1 VHAALPLS
9 VCQTAVMVAG
19 APWSDRPRDGY
30 EGEGRHVSDW
40 TGEKAGSESPWV
52 SLDPRPSV
60 LLAMLV
66 SAAYGLYLLND
77 ARTHWIWGGVL
88 LLVGVTGLVVRFT
101 GVKVDRDGLRRWR
114 WWLKREYSAAA
125 LTVHETRGR
134 VVIRHQQKGR
144 VLTLPKKPSTL
155 RRLFRVEP
163 SSVEDPVATIQ
174 AILGPGS
181 RADKVS

>member
-1 VHAALPLS
+1 MSEQAS
-9 VCQTAVMVAG
+9 Q
-19 APWSDRPRDGY
+19 
-30 EGEGRHVSDW
+30 
-40 TGEKAGSESPWV
+40 KAGSQSPWV

-60 LLAMLV
+60 LLAMPV
-66 SAAYGLYLLND
+66 FAAWGLYSLND

-88 LLVGVTGLVVRFT
+88 LLVGVTGLAVRFT

-114 WWLKREYSAAA
+114 WWLKREYSAAE
-125 LTVHETRGR
+125 LTVHETRRR
-134 VVIRHQQKGR
+134 VVVRHHHKGR

-163 SSVEDPVATIQ
+163 SSVQDPVATIQ

-181 RADKVS
+181 SADTVS